1 MLEVSEIKQME
12 LSDYIDIKQEIRNKL
27 SNVVVSFVQIGY
39 YLKKVNADSMYK
51 EDGYKDIWEFA
62 KMEYNLDRTAASRF
76 MSIND
81 RYSVDG
87 NSIELQEE
95 YRGLSKSALV
105 EMLTLPVEDYELI
118 TPETKISDIRE
129 LKQEEQKQADEQ
141 LEGQESI
148 MSLMPEVVPDSEKPK
163 TEVTIHDVI
172 RDLFHSED
180 MKDILNRLVSADPN
194 EKSFEYII
202 EELNPSGNRVA
213 KKIPYFIFFYKF
225 KDGIK
230 VKNVVANVIMNMTYK
245 EFYFEVRGAFHKECV
260 DNPSDVWSAAYK
272 KYKSDDAANE
282 NAEKTEV
289 KNAESIDSI
298 PTESDFEEPEKVP
311 ETTEIRSEESES
323 ESDQP
328 KEEPKTP
335 ENESK
340 KIAGKPDFIP
350 TEPDSEVD
358 NNPVVV
364 EGDIEDMS
372 CSTCEESPLK
382 LGNGERCKHCALNP
396 IEDEGM
402 CDIAQNN
409 IGWNVS
415 MIYKPCTCVYI
426 VSPIDHTLL
435 RNTYQITEYDV
446 FSIEFSN
453 PVFYSVT
460 LEQTGE
466 YGDETRHLDIQFNV
480 TKECAQMRFYKE
492 NKEYIEF
499 TREEAEKRCAELN
512 GEA

>member
-12 LSDYIDIKQEIRNKL
+12 LSDYINIKQEIRNKL

-95 YRGLSKSALV
+95 YRGLSKSTLV

-141 LEGQESI
+141 LEGQENI

-272 KYKSDDAANE
+272 NYKSDDAE
-282 NAEKTEV
+282 KETAEKTEV
-289 KNAESIDSI
+289 KNAESIDFI
-298 PTESDFEEPEKVP
+298 PHEPDIKEPEKVP
-311 ETTEIRSEESES
+311 ETTEIRSKKFDNESE
-323 ESDQP
+323 QP
-328 KEEPKTP
+328 QENEKTP
-335 ENESK
+335 KNEPD
-340 KIAGKPDFIP
+340 KIVEKPDFTP
-350 TEPDSEVD
+350 HEPDSDADEKTEVIEGED
-358 NNPVVV
+358 NNPV
-364 EGDIEDMS
+364 
-372 CSTCEESPLK
+372 EE
-382 LGNGERCKHCALNP
+382 N
-396 IEDEGM
+396 IV
-402 CDIAQNN
+402 CDIAQHT
-409 IGWNVS
+409 IIIPVLPGDH
-415 MIYKPCTCVYI
+415 IFGVYI
-426 VSPIDHTLL
+426 SDS
-435 RNTYQITEYDV
+435 DDDM
-446 FSIEFSN
+446 N
-453 PVFYSVT
+453 PVYAPYETTVYMYEYRNKKTIEMRYFDNKNDSKLCT
-460 LEQTGE
+460 LPVDGE
-466 YGDETRHLDIQFNV
+466 YRQILNDNRLFLN
-480 TKECAQMRFYKE
+480 
-492 NKEYIEF
+492 
-499 TREEAEKRCAELN
+499 REEAEKRCAVLN
-512 GEA
+512 GEAE

>member
-95 YRGLSKSALV
+95 YRGLSKSTLV

-172 RDLFHSED
+172 RDLFHPED

-272 KYKSDDAANE
+272 NYKSDDAE
-282 NAEKTEV
+282 KETAEKTEV
-289 KNAESIDSI
+289 KNAESIDFI
-298 PTESDFEEPEKVP
+298 PHEPDIKEPEKAP
-311 ETTEIRSEESES
+311 ETTEIRSKKSDNESE
-323 ESDQP
+323 QP
-328 KEEPKTP
+328 KEEGKNP
-335 ENESK
+335 EKESLK
-340 KIAGKPDFIP
+340 KAEKPDFTP
-350 TEPDSEVD
+350 HEPNLEADEKTEI
-358 NNPVVV
+358 V
-364 EGDIEDMS
+364 EGEVNEYSSDDK
-372 CSTCEESPLK
+372 K
-382 LGNGERCKHCALNP
+382 LV
-396 IEDEGM
+396 
-402 CDIAQNN
+402 CDIAQHT
-409 IGWNVS
+409 IIIPVLPGDH
-415 MIYKPCTCVYI
+415 IFGVYI
-426 VSPIDHTLL
+426 LDSD
-435 RNTYQITEYDV
+435 DDM
-446 FSIEFSN
+446 N
-453 PVFYSVT
+453 PVYAPYETTVYMYEYRNKKTIEMRYFDNKNDSKSCT
-460 LEQTGE
+460 LPVDGE
-466 YGDETRHLDIQFNV
+466 YRQILNDNRLFLN
-480 TKECAQMRFYKE
+480 
-492 NKEYIEF
+492 
-499 TREEAEKRCAELN
+499 REDAEKRCAVLN
-512 GEA
+512 GETE

>member
-95 YRGLSKSALV
+95 YKGLSKSALV

-180 MKDILNRLVSADPN
+180 MKDILNRLVAADPN
-194 EKSFEYII
+194 DKSFEYII

-213 KKIPYFIFFYKF
+213 KIIPYFIFFYKF

-260 DNPSDVWSAAYK
+260 DNPSDVWSAAYENGELE
-272 KYKSDDAANE
+272 DAANKPV
-282 NAEKTEV
+282 EKTEV
-289 KNAESIDSI
+289 KNVESIDSI
-298 PTESDFEEPEKVP
+298 PAEADFKEPEKVP
-311 ETTEIRSEESES
+311 ETTEIRSEKSPNKSEG
-323 ESDQP
+323 P
-328 KEEPKTP
+328 KEEEKQP
-335 ENESK
+335 ENEPEI
-340 KIAGKPDFIP
+340 IAEKPDFTP
-350 TEPDSEVD
+350 HEPDLEADEKTEVIEGEN
-358 NNPVVV
+358 NNPL
-364 EGDIEDMS
+364 
-372 CSTCEESPLK
+372 EE
-382 LGNGERCKHCALNP
+382 N
-396 IEDEGM
+396 IV
-402 CDIAQNN
+402 CDISQNMIILPVLPGDHIFSIYVSGSDDDMNPVYAVYETQVFMYEYRSRKN
-409 IGWNVS
+409 IEMRYFNNENDTKKCIIPVDG
-415 MIYKPCTCVYI
+415 
-426 VSPIDHTLL
+426 
-435 RNTYQITEYDV
+435 TYQQI
-446 FSIEFSN
+446 FSDARIF
-453 PVFYSVT
+453 
-460 LEQTGE
+460 L
-466 YGDETRHLDIQFNV
+466 
-480 TKECAQMRFYKE
+480 TKD
-492 NKEYIEF
+492 
-499 TREEAEKRCAELN
+499 EAEKRCAELN
-512 GEA
+512 GQTE

>member
-27 SNVVVSFVQIGY
+27 SDVVVSFVQIGY
-39 YLKKVNADSMYK
+39 YLKKVNVDNMYK

-62 KMEYNLDRTAASRF
+62 KKEYNLDRTAASRF

-81 RYSVDG
+81 RYSING

-95 YRGLSKSALV
+95 YKGLSKSALV

-141 LEGQESI
+141 LEGQENI
-148 MSLMPEVVPDSEKPK
+148 MSLMPEVVPDSEKAK

-260 DNPSDVWSAAYK
+260 DNPSDVWSAAYGNGE
-272 KYKSDDAANE
+272 SEDATNKPV
-282 NAEKTEV
+282 EKTEV
-289 KNAESIDSI
+289 KNAESIDFT
-298 PTESDFEEPEKVP
+298 PHEPDIKEPKKAP
-311 ETTEIRSEESES
+311 ETTEIRSKKSDNESE
-323 ESDQP
+323 QP
-328 KEEPKTP
+328 KEEGKNP
-335 ENESK
+335 ENESLK
-340 KIAGKPDFIP
+340 KAEKPDFTP
-350 TEPDSEVD
+350 HEPDLEEDEKTEVIEGED
-358 NNPVVV
+358 NNP
-364 EGDIEDMS
+364 IE
-372 CSTCEESPLK
+372 E
-382 LGNGERCKHCALNP
+382 N
-396 IEDEGM
+396 IV
-402 CDIAQNN
+402 CDIAQNTIILPVLPGDRIFSIYVSGSDDDMNPVYAVYETHVFMYEYRSRKN
-409 IGWNVS
+409 IEMRYFNNENDTQKCIIPVDG
-415 MIYKPCTCVYI
+415 
-426 VSPIDHTLL
+426 
-435 RNTYQITEYDV
+435 TYQQILSDARI
-446 FSIEFSN
+446 F
-453 PVFYSVT
+453 
-460 LEQTGE
+460 L
-466 YGDETRHLDIQFNV
+466 
-480 TKECAQMRFYKE
+480 TKD
-492 NKEYIEF
+492 
-499 TREEAEKRCAELN
+499 EAEKRCAELN